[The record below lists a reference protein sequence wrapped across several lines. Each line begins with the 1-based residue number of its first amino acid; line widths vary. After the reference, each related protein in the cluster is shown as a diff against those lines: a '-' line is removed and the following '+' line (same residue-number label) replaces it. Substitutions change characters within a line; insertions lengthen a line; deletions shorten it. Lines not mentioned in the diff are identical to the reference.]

1 MEMST
6 VAMKPSS
13 RSEVI
18 ARYNQNVEQRA
29 KDPDYIFYDG
39 EDLRGLDP
47 DLVVL
52 SSDVQQHPRNWP
64 NKKKWTV
71 TLLVGAYCFLAPFT
85 STIFAPSLSSV
96 MTDTAETDPG
106 KAALHIAMFLIAFAA
121 APVFLAPLSEM
132 YGRSVVLRSGN
143 LVFAAFCLGSGFCQT
158 TSQLVVCRFFAGMG
172 GSAALAVMG
181 GVLSDIWN
189 LEERGGASGALGTAI
204 VMGPVLGPVCGGWMS
219 ERASWRWT
227 CWVPAIAAVGL
238 EVISTFSMDESYAPT
253 LLKRE
258 LKRQK
263 KQRPGAELYTVLDL
277 HASNGSKA
285 TISLFESASRPIMY
299 LLLDPALLLLSLYY
313 AFVFGVLYLVI
324 VTFHRVFGEGY
335 SHSPGIV
342 GVDMTS
348 EGIGAL
354 LGMVGTTKL
363 LGVIYRKQIKSENYR
378 AESRLISAFAGA
390 LLVGS
395 GLLIYGFTA
404 LKTHF
409 IVPLIGVVVFSSGMT
424 NAYLAIQLYIIDSY
438 EYSASA
444 IAGLSV
450 LRCLFAGVFP
460 LFGDQL
466 FDSIGVNWGVGLL
479 ALLSLC
485 LGLPFLPLIYVYGPR
500 LRDVGKRNRRRVFES
515 DMSKL

>member
-6 VAMKPSS
+6 LSMKPSP
-13 RSEVI
+13 RSEVTDK
-18 ARYNQNVEQRA
+18 YNQNVEQRA
-29 KDPDYIFYDG
+29 KEPDYIFYDG
-39 EDLRGLDP
+39 DDLRDLDP

-52 SSDVQQHPRNWP
+52 SSDTQQHPRNWP

-96 MTDTAETDPG
+96 MADTNETDPA
-106 KAALHIAMFLIAFAA
+106 KAALHIAMFLIAFAV
-121 APVFLAPLSEM
+121 APIFLAPLSEM
-132 YGRSVVLRSGN
+132 YGRSIVLRSGN
-143 LVFAAFCLGSGFCQT
+143 LAFAVFCLGSGFCQT

-172 GSAALAVMG
+172 GSAALAIMG

-189 LEERGGASGALGTAI
+189 LEERGAASGVLGTA
-204 VMGPVLGPVCGGWMS
+204 MY
-219 ERASWRWT
+219 
-227 CWVPAIAAVGL
+227 AIAAVVV
-238 EVISTFSMDESYAPT
+238 EVISIFSIDESYAPT

-263 KQRPGAELYTVLDL
+263 QQRPDAKLYTVLDL
-277 HASNGSKA
+277 NSNDSKA
-285 TISLFESASRPIMY
+285 AMSLFESASRPIMY
-299 LLLDPALLLLSLYY
+299 LLLDPALLLLSIYY
-313 AFVFGVLYLVI
+313 GFVFGVLYLVI
-324 VTFHRVFGEGY
+324 VTFQRVFGEGY
-335 SHSPGIV
+335 GHSPGIV
-342 GVDMTS
+342 GVDMCS
-348 EGIGAL
+348 EGIGAV

-363 LGVIYRKQIKSENYR
+363 LGVIYRRQIKSESYKT
-378 AESRLISAFAGA
+378 ESRLISAFAGA
-390 LLVGS
+390 LLVGT

-409 IVPLIGVVVFSSGMT
+409 IVPLIGVVLFSSGMT

-450 LRCLFAGVFP
+450 LRCLFAGGQFPSQKFMLQTNDPVFP

-466 FDSIGVNWGVGLL
+466 FDSLGVNWGVGLL
-479 ALLSLC
+479 ALLSLG

-500 LRDVGKRNRRRVFES
+500 LRDVGP
-515 DMSKL
+515 

>member
-6 VAMKPSS
+6 VAMKPSP
-13 RSEVI
+13 RSEVT
-18 ARYNQNVEQRA
+18 AKYNQNLQEQA
-29 KDPDYIFYDG
+29 KEPDYIFYDG
-39 EDLRGLDP
+39 EDLCGLDP

-52 SSDVQQHPRNWP
+52 SSDTQQHPRNWP

-96 MTDTAETDPG
+96 MADTNETDPG
-106 KAALHIAMFLIAFAA
+106 KAALHIAMFLIAFAV
-121 APVFLAPLSEM
+121 APIFLAPLSEM
-132 YGRSVVLRSGN
+132 YGRSVVLGGGN
-143 LVFAAFCLGSGFCQT
+143 LAFAAFCLGSGLCQT

-189 LEERGGASGALGTAI
+189 LEERGAASGALGTAI

-219 ERASWRWT
+219 QRASWRWT
-227 CWVPAIAAVGL
+227 CWVPAISAVVV
-238 EVISTFSMDESYAPT
+238 EVVSIFSMDESYAPT

-263 KQRPGAELYTVLDL
+263 KQRPDAKLYTVLDL
-277 HASNGSKA
+277 DSKDSKA
-285 TISLFESASRPIMY
+285 AMSLFESSSRPIMY
-299 LLLDPALLLLSLYY
+299 LLLDPALLLLSIYY
-313 AFVFGVLYLVI
+313 GFVFGVLYLVI
-324 VTFHRVFGEGY
+324 VTFQRVFGEGY
-335 SHSPGIV
+335 GHSPGIV
-342 GVDMTS
+342 GVDMCS
-348 EGIGAL
+348 EGIGAV

-363 LGVIYRKQIKSENYR
+363 LAVIYRRQIKSESYKT
-378 AESRLISAFAGA
+378 ESRLISAFAGA

-409 IVPLIGVVVFSSGMT
+409 IVPLIGVVLFSSGMT

-466 FDSIGVNWGVGLL
+466 FDSLGVNWGVGLL
-479 ALLSLC
+479 ALLSLG

-515 DMSKL
+515 DMVKR

>member
-6 VAMKPSS
+6 LSMKPSP
-13 RSEVI
+13 RSEVT
-18 ARYNQNVEQRA
+18 AKYNQNVEQRA
-29 KDPDYIFYDG
+29 KEPDYIFYDG
-39 EDLRGLDP
+39 DDLRDLDP

-52 SSDVQQHPRNWP
+52 SSDTQQHPRNWP

-96 MTDTAETDPG
+96 MADTNETDPA
-106 KAALHIAMFLIAFAA
+106 KAALHIAMFLIAFAV
-121 APVFLAPLSEM
+121 APIFLAPLSEM
-132 YGRSVVLRSGN
+132 YGRSIVLRSGN
-143 LVFAAFCLGSGFCQT
+143 LAFAVFCLGSGFCQT

-172 GSAALAVMG
+172 GSAALAIMG

-189 LEERGGASGALGTAI
+189 LEERGAASGVLGTAI

-219 ERASWRWT
+219 QRASWRWT
-227 CWVPAIAAVGL
+227 CWVPAIAAVVV
-238 EVISTFSMDESYAPT
+238 EVISIFSIDESYAPT

-263 KQRPGAELYTVLDL
+263 QQRPDAKLYTVLDL
-277 HASNGSKA
+277 NSNDSKA
-285 TISLFESASRPIMY
+285 AMSLFESASRPIMY
-299 LLLDPALLLLSLYY
+299 LLLDPALLLLSIYY
-313 AFVFGVLYLVI
+313 GFVFGVLYLVI
-324 VTFHRVFGEGY
+324 VTFQRVFGEGY
-335 SHSPGIV
+335 GHSPGIV
-342 GVDMTS
+342 GVDMCS
-348 EGIGAL
+348 EGIGAV
-354 LGMVGTTKL
+354 LGMVGTTNL
-363 LGVIYRKQIKSENYR
+363 LGVIYRRQIKGENYKT
-378 AESRLISAFAGA
+378 ESRLISAFAGA
-390 LLVGS
+390 LLVGT

-409 IVPLIGVVVFSSGMT
+409 IVPLIGVVLFSSGMT

-450 LRCLFAGVFP
+450 LRCLFAGGQFPSQKFMLQTNDPVFP

-466 FDSIGVNWGVGLL
+466 FDSLGVNWGVGLL
-479 ALLSLC
+479 ALLSLG

-500 LRDVGKRNRRRVFES
+500 LRNVGP
-515 DMSKL
+515 

>member
-1 MEMST
+1 
-6 VAMKPSS
+6 MKPSP

-18 ARYNQNVEQRA
+18 AKYNQNVQQRA
-29 KDPDYIFYDG
+29 KDPDYIFYD
-39 EDLRGLDP
+39 

-96 MTDTAETDPG
+96 MADTTETDPG
-106 KAALHIAMFLIAFAA
+106 KAALHIAMFLIAFAV
-121 APVFLAPLSEM
+121 APIFLAPLSEM

-143 LVFAAFCLGSGFCQT
+143 LAFAAFCLGSGFCQT

-227 CWVPAIAAVGL
+227 CWVPAIAAVVL

-277 HASNGSKA
+277 HSSNGSKA
-285 TISLFESASRPIMY
+285 AISLFESASRPIMY

-324 VTFHRVFGEGY
+324 FQRVFGEGY
-335 SHSPGIV
+335 GHSPGIV

-363 LGVIYRKQIKSENYR
+363 LGVIYRKQIKSESYR
-378 AESRLISAFAGA
+378 SESRLISAFAGA

-409 IVPLIGVVVFSSGMT
+409 IAPLIGVVVFSSGMT
-424 NAYLAIQLYIIDSY
+424 NAYVSM
-438 EYSASA
+438 ASA
-444 IAGLSV
+444 LMA
-450 LRCLFAGVFP
+450 
-460 LFGDQL
+460 
-466 FDSIGVNWGVGLL
+466 
-479 ALLSLC
+479 
-485 LGLPFLPLIYVYGPR
+485 
-500 LRDVGKRNRRRVFES
+500 
-515 DMSKL
+515 